1 MSKPNLPPKLPQ
13 GGGSFLRQPDG
24 GLSRVEKPTANPAL
38 KPAKAASPDA
48 KSGSTKES
56 K

>member
-1 MSKPNLPPKLPQ
+1 MSKPNLAPKLPQ

-38 KPAKAASPDA
+38 KPATPETSPPKPSSQKGA
-48 KSGSTKES
+48 K
-56 K
+56 